1 MSVKMLE
8 LSDVNSYY
16 GKSHILFDISLE
28 VGKGEVVVL
37 LGRNGVG
44 KTTTLRT
51 IMGLVSRRTGRIFFR
66 EEVDLID
73 LPPYRIA
80 KHGVGYVPDYG
91 GVFPNLTVEEN
102 LKISIKQSVRQSDR
116 IFDMEEI
123 FKIFPQLK
131 EFAKRAAGTLSGG
144 ERRMLGIARG
154 LLLNPDLLLI
164 DEPSE
169 GLAPKIVHDI
179 AEIIKTIQE
188 YGVSLLV
195 ADQNLPFVEKIA
207 DRVYVMDKGEIK
219 LSGKMDE
226 LSRQDLER
234 FLAFS

>member
-8 LSDVNSYY
+8 LSHVNSYY

-28 VGKGEVVVL
+28 VSKGEVVVL

-51 IMGLVSRRTGRIFFR
+51 IMGLVSRRTGDILFR
-66 EEVDLID
+66 EEINLIEF
-73 LPPYRIA
+73 PPYKIA
-80 KHGVGYVPDYG
+80 KLGVGYVPDYG

-102 LKISIKQSVRQSDR
+102 LKISIKQSAKQDR

-131 EFAKRAAGTLSGG
+131 EFSKRAAGTLSGG
-144 ERRMLGIARG
+144 ERRMLGIAKG

-169 GLAPKIVHDI
+169 GLAPKIVHDT

-207 DRVYVMDKGEIK
+207 DKVYVMDKGEIK
-219 LSGKMDE
+219 LSGRMNE

>member
-8 LSDVNSYY
+8 LSEVNSYY
-16 GKSHILFDISLE
+16 GKSHILFDVSLG

-51 IMGLVSRRTGRIFFR
+51 IMGLVSKRTGKIVLR
-66 EEVDLID
+66 EEVDLIE

-102 LKISIKQSVRQSDR
+102 LKISIRQSVKRDR

-123 FKIFPQLK
+123 FRIFPQLK
-131 EFAKRAAGTLSGG
+131 EFAKRVAATLSGG

-179 AEIIKTIQE
+179 AETIKTIQE

>member
-51 IMGLVSRRTGRIFFR
+51 IMGLVSRRTGKIVFR
-66 EEVDLID
+66 EKVNLIE

-91 GVFPNLTVEEN
+91 GVFPNLTVDEN
-102 LKISIKQSVRQSDR
+102 LKISIRQSAKRDR
-116 IFDMEEI
+116 IFDMEEV
-123 FKIFPQLK
+123 FRIFPQLK

-179 AEIIKTIQE
+179 AEIINTIQG

>member
-51 IMGLVSRRTGRIFFR
+51 IMGLVPRRTGRIVFR
-66 EEVDLID
+66 EDIDLID

-102 LKISIKQSVRQSDR
+102 LKISIKQSVRRDR
-116 IFDMEEI
+116 IFDMGEI
-123 FKIFPQLK
+123 FKVFPQLK

-179 AEIIKTIQE
+179 AEIINTIQE
-188 YGVSLLV
+188 YGISLLV

>member
-51 IMGLVSRRTGRIFFR
+51 IMGLVPRRTGRIVFR
-66 EEVDLID
+66 EDIDLID

-102 LKISIKQSVRQSDR
+102 LKISIKQSVRRDR

-179 AEIIKTIQE
+179 AEIINTIQE
-188 YGVSLLV
+188 YGISLLV